1 MTGNVSFAGASPVEP
16 IQQITEGL
24 QSASPEEAARGY
36 LSECGSLFGL
46 TDQAND
52 LVMNRERVTEDGRT
66 VVRFQQYFQ
75 GVPVFGGE
83 LLMQLGAGNNV
94 ILVNGSVLPRVKLN
108 TQAGVDPAAAQ
119 QAALQL
125 VAEQYGLSA
134 DALKVSDAQLWVY
147 SPLLIE
153 SKIAPAALVWRMEV
167 TPLELAPIRELVL
180 INAHDGSVVLDINQV
195 DTALN
200 RLTYT
205 AGNTTTRPGTLV
217 CNESDP
223 TCAAGDTDAKNA
235 HKFGGDTYNFYSTYH
250 GRDSLDNAGMSLI
263 STVHYDTAYCNAFWD
278 GFQMTYGDGC
288 TIVVDDV
295 VAHEMTHGVTEYESN
310 LVYSY
315 QSGAINESF
324 SDIWGEFV
332 DLTTTTGGTDTAG
345 NRWLMGEDTSIGAIR
360 DMQDPTTFGD
370 PDRMGSPLYYTGSG
384 DNGGVHTNSGVGNK
398 TAYLI
403 TDGDTFNGYTVTGIG
418 ITKAAKIFYEAQTN
432 ILVSNSNYHSLYD
445 ALRQA
450 CTTLTGTSG
459 ITAADCTEV
468 GEAVLAT
475 QLNLLPLP
483 PAAPANDAFASPIVI
498 STTPYTNTQDISSA
512 TTAGDD
518 PTFSC
523 TSHKGTTSV
532 WYQVT
537 PSSSGTLTVDTV
549 GSNFDTVL
557 GIWTGSTPAGLTSVG
572 CNDDIDY
579 AGGNYQSRVIVSVTA
594 GQTYRIEAAG
604 YSGGG
609 NLTIHASLPVSSNT
623 PTIIAPKG
631 ATTDTTPTYKWSKVT
646 GATNYRYQLMK
657 GATTVYTK
665 TVSASV
671 CGATT
676 CSSTPPNVLGPFAYK
691 WRIQAMVGG
700 VWRAYSAYTAFTIS
714 PATIAPKGTIT
725 DTTPTYKWTKIAGAT
740 QYRYQLVKG
749 ATTIY
754 TKTVPASACVGAT
767 CTNTPTNVLGAF
779 TYKWRVQA
787 MVGGVWGTYSTYATF
802 TINSSTGGFDSQ
814 FTSDA
819 AGWTPSSGSW
829 SVSGGNYHSPGIA
842 SKAVTTVHS
851 NSYSTLTYEARMM
864 RTGACISCVN
874 SLYFRGIPNP
884 LMSNNNWNTAFR
896 FSYTNDGYWQFL
908 YINNGVYY
916 SLVDFTPTSAI
927 AQNGWNTLKIVANG
941 TSIKLYIN
949 GSMMVSGT
957 ATGFNPTGNVGAGF
971 YSSYGASEIGYVDW
985 AKLNLTG
992 LPFEF
997 TPEEEG
1003 ALTFDLSNETL
1014 LPMEGDPN
1022 IAP

>member
-1 MTGNVSFAGASPVEP
+1 MKSVKLFPKYGPIFNILSALIIISILAAGGSTNAAAKSASQEPLPNSVNQQKLNQCLGAEGNTTYHPLTGNVSFAGASPDKP

-24 QSASPEEAARGY
+24 QSASPEDAARGY
-36 LSECGSLFGL
+36 LSECGYLFGL
-46 TDQAND
+46 TDQTND
-52 LVMNRERVTEDGRT
+52 LVVNRQRVTEDGRT
-66 VVRFQQYFQ
+66 VVRFQQHFQ
-75 GVPVFGGE
+75 GIPVFGGE

-94 ILVNGSVLPRVKLN
+94 ILVNGSLLPRVKLN
-108 TQAGVDPAAAQ
+108 TQPGVDPAAAQ

-125 VAEQYGLSA
+125 VADQSGFSV

-167 TPLELAPIRELVL
+167 TPVELAPIRELVL

-205 AGNTTTRPGTLV
+205 ASNGTTRPGTLV

-223 TCAAGDTDAKNA
+223 TCVAGDTDAKNA
-235 HKFGGDTYNFYSTYH
+235 HKFGGDTYNFFSTYH
-250 GRDSLDNAGMSLI
+250 SRDSIDNAGMSLI

-345 NRWLMGEDTSIGAIR
+345 NRWLMGEDTSIGALR

-370 PDRMGSPLYYTGSG
+370 PDRMGSPLYYIGSL

-403 TDGDTFNGYTVTGIG
+403 TDGDTFNGYTVTGLG
-418 ITKAAKIFYEAQTN
+418 ITKAAKIYYEAQTN

-450 CTTLTGTSG
+450 CTNLTGTSG
-459 ITAADCTEV
+459 ITALDCTEV

-483 PAAPANDAFASPIVI
+483 PGAPANDAFASPIVI
-498 STTPYTNTQDISSA
+498 STASYTNTQDISGA
-512 TTAGDD
+512 TTAIDD
-518 PTFSC
+518 PMFPC
-523 TSHKGTTSV
+523 TSHKGTNSV
-532 WYQVT
+532 WYQIT

-557 GIWTGSTPAGLTSVG
+557 GIWTGSSPAGLTSVG
-572 CNDDIDY
+572 CHDDIDN
-579 AGGNYQSRVIVSVTA
+579 AGGNYQSRVVLSVTA

-609 NLTIHASLPVSSNT
+609 NLTIHASLPVPSNT

-631 ATTDTTPTYKWSKVT
+631 TTTDTTPTYKWSKVT

-657 GATTVYTK
+657 GATT
-665 TVSASV
+665 
-671 CGATT
+671 
-676 CSSTPPNVLGPFAYK
+676 
-691 WRIQAMVGG
+691 
-700 VWRAYSAYTAFTIS
+700 
-714 PATIAPKGTIT
+714 
-725 DTTPTYKWTKIAGAT
+725 
-740 QYRYQLVKG
+740 
-749 ATTIY
+749 IY
-754 TKTVPASACVGAT
+754 TKTVAASVCVGTT
-767 CTNTPTNVLGAF
+767 CKSTPTTPLGFF

-787 MVGGVWGTYSTYATF
+787 KVGGVW
-802 TINSSTGGFDSQ
+802 
-814 FTSDA
+814 
-819 AGWTPSSGSW
+819 
-829 SVSGGNYHSPGIA
+829 
-842 SKAVTTVHS
+842 KA
-851 NSYSTLTYEARMM
+851 Y
-864 RTGACISCVN
+864 
-874 SLYFRGIPNP
+874 
-884 LMSNNNWNTAFR
+884 
-896 FSYTNDGYWQFL
+896 
-908 YINNGVYY
+908 
-916 SLVDFTPTSAI
+916 
-927 AQNGWNTLKIVANG
+927 
-941 TSIKLYIN
+941 
-949 GSMMVSGT
+949 
-957 ATGFNPTGNVGAGF
+957 
-971 YSSYGASEIGYVDW
+971 
-985 AKLNLTG
+985 
-992 LPFEF
+992 
-997 TPEEEG
+997 
-1003 ALTFDLSNETL
+1003 
-1014 LPMEGDPN
+1014 
-1022 IAP
+1022 